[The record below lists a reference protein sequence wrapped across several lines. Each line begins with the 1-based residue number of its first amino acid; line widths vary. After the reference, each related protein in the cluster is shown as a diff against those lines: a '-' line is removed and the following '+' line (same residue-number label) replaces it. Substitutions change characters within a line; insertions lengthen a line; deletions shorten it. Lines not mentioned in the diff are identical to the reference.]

1 MPHTA
6 LCAPSLATYS
16 NTKKLFISV
25 VKIKSQN
32 RGAVLHEVRPYSGE
46 LTRVRETCRRNEG
59 KCFWEKKGMRG
70 KKISQGTSLAGRE
83 LYFLSISRFYLQQK
97 GSFLFEE

>member
-70 KKISQGTSLAGRE
+70 NKNLAGHEPCGTRI
-83 LYFLSISRFYLQQK
+83 LIH
-97 GSFLFEE
+97 